1 MADKAEE
8 AKRLL
13 SDVDPQKAFWLYGG
27 KVLRNLNELSE
38 SLKSMTEEVFKYH
51 VNKEK
56 NDFANWINDVIG
68 DIDLTK
74 DLRKLKTR
82 EVISK
87 VVDKRISDLKKAA
100 K

>member
-8 AKRLL
+8 ARRLL
-13 SDVDPQKAFWLYGG
+13 SDVDSQKAFWLYGG
-27 KVLRNLNELSE
+27 KVLRNLNDLSDA
-38 SLKSMTEEVFKYH
+38 LKSMTEETFKYH

-56 NDFANWINDVIG
+56 NDFANWINDVIC
-68 DIDLTK
+68 DIDLAK

-87 VVDKRISDLKKAA
+87 VVEKRVSDLKKAA